1 MWSATV
7 AAALIVDFPRCVTSA
22 KTYPRLL
29 MPPPLEAAVSS
40 YSSPPRRT
48 IPDHVSAPGPIKEIP
63 VVDRQGHVDAKPP
76 DAATLPRPRFPF
88 RAPVFLIFLCR
99 ISEIALKLRGEAM
112 GEWRLRAQIRLKR
125 NCFKQ
130 NGYGMCWDFMLPNA
144 PTPKIIQ
151 KPPRTANP
159 EGKPQTEGKPQ
170 AFRGSPL

>member
-1 MWSATV
+1 MRHICKSLPSA
-7 AAALIVDFPRCVTSA
+7 AHA
-22 KTYPRLL
+22 
-29 MPPPLEAAVSS
+29 PPLEAAVSS

-99 ISEIALKLRGEAM
+99 IREIVLKLRGEAM

-144 PTPKIIQ
+144 PPPKQ
-151 KPPRTANP
+151 GYTA
-159 EGKPQTEGKPQ
+159 
-170 AFRGSPL
+170 PL